1 MEAGCRKEQVG
12 PEERLR
18 RHQAHSGP
26 VMEKLRREFQEA
38 LDQKQI
44 EPNSALG
51 AAVAFLLNLWTTLTR
66 FLNVPGA
73 PLDNNTA
80 ERLPKTAILH
90 RKNSLHYKT
99 QKGAEVGDTFMTV
112 IETARAN
119 GENPF
124 DYMRAVVRNPEA
136 VRADPG
142 RWMPW
147 TYRQTLGA
155 ATSPR
160 AP

>member
-1 MEAGCRKEQVG
+1 M
-12 PEERLR
+12 
-18 RHQAHSGP
+18 
-26 VMEKLRREFQEA
+26 
-38 LDQKQI
+38 
-44 EPNSALG
+44 
-51 AAVAFLLNLWTTLTR
+51 
-66 FLNVPGA
+66 PGA

-80 ERLPKTAILH
+80 ERLLKTEILH

-124 DYMRAVVRNPEA
+124 DYMLAVVRNPEA

-142 RWMPW
+142 SWMPW